1 MIKKITILLIILLV
15 LVGIVFGL
23 TYMGILNNPF
33 SSTSGT
39 EGIQSQNWTYKLD
52 EEGNAA
58 LLLYKGRDAAP
69 VIPTEIDGHIVTT
82 LGEELF
88 AGNTRIKEVSIPN
101 TVTELGVSV
110 FNGCSELTTVTLSN
124 GITTIPEKAFWGCA
138 NLKVIQLSDNLKS
151 IGKNAFSGCS
161 SLSYFSM
168 PDSLT
173 SIGFEAFSNCTLL
186 SDIAF
191 SKNLRDLG
199 SHAFRGTAWLNQQDE
214 PFVIVGN
221 GILIQYN
228 GIDELVEVPM
238 GVLQITDAFENNIF
252 PLEIILPD
260 SLTSIGPNAFSG
272 CRSLEVINIPAKVR
286 SIGESAF
293 RGCSHL
299 LKVDLPDGLTSIG
312 SSAFQSCSALDQVI
326 IPEGVKRLPALAFAN
341 CDKLRVLQIPES
353 VEFISQDVVMYSG
366 IQELR
371 VVKNSA
377 GEEFANANGYLYSYK
392 QQSND
397 DFIYQQLEDG
407 VQIILYV
414 GDIYDVVIPE
424 RLSGEPVVSLS
435 DILFQ
440 HNAFVRTVDLPETI
454 TRIADYSFADMSE
467 LRTVKLPSTLTSI
480 GASAFMNDVMLGDLE
495 IPESVSEIASDAFIG
510 CPSLVIWAAEGS
522 YAYNWAI
529 QNGIRVKDTKTV
541 SAELFSF
548 VSPAGNVLISG
559 YNGMERELQLP
570 RLDEYGEYV
579 TGIADEAFKEIEISS
594 VTIPEG
600 YETIGELSFANNPA
614 ALEITI
620 GRSVTDIADNCFSGT
635 ETVIHGYNG
644 SYAEEYARQHKIKFL
659 VILEWEL

>member
-1 MIKKITILLIILLV
+1 MIKKITIMLIILLV
-15 LVGIVFGL
+15 LVGAVFGL
-23 TYMGILNNPF
+23 TYLGILNNPF

-39 EGIQSQNWTYKLD
+39 DGIQSQNWTYQLD
-52 EEGNAA
+52 EEGNAV
-58 LLLYKGRDAAP
+58 LISYKGRESAP
-69 VIPTEIDGHIVTT
+69 LIPAEIDGHIVTA

-88 AGNTRIKEVSIPN
+88 AGNTKIKEISIPN
-101 TVTELGVSV
+101 TVTELGPSI
-110 FNGCSELTTVTLSN
+110 FNGCSELTTITLSD
-124 GITTIPEKAFWGCA
+124 GITAIPEKTFWGCI
-138 NLKVIQLSDNLKS
+138 NLKVIQLNENLKS
-151 IGKNAFSGCS
+151 IGRNAFSGCS
-161 SLSYFSM
+161 SLSYISM
-168 PDSLT
+168 PDSVT
-173 SIGFEAFSNCTLL
+173 AIGFEAFSNCSML
-186 SDIAF
+186 SDIKF

-199 SHAFRGTAWLNQQDE
+199 SHAFRGTAWLSQQDD

-228 GIDELVEVPM
+228 GIEELVEVPM
-238 GVLQITDAFENNIF
+238 GVMQITDAFENNIF

-272 CRSLEVINIPAKVR
+272 CRSLELINIPGKVR

-299 LKVDLPDGLTSIG
+299 QRIDLPDGLVSIG
-312 SSAFQSCSALDQVI
+312 SSAFQSCSAVDQII
-326 IPEGVKRLPALAFAN
+326 IPEGVRSLPSLAFAN
-341 CDKLRVLQIPES
+341 CDKLRNLQIPGS
-353 VEFISQDVVMYSG
+353 VEYIAQDFVMYSG
-366 IQELR
+366 IQELS
-371 VVKNSA
+371 VVKNSP
-377 GEEFANANGYLYSYK
+377 GEEFAKANGYLYTYK

-397 DFIYQQLEDG
+397 DFIYQQQEDG

-424 RLSGEPVVSLS
+424 RISNEPVVSLS

-454 TRIADYSFADMSE
+454 TRIADFSFADMSE
-467 LRTVKLPSTLTSI
+467 LRTVKMPSTLTTI
-480 GASAFMNDVMLGDLE
+480 GTSAFMNDVMLGDLE
-495 IPESVSEIASDAFIG
+495 IPESVTEIAGDAFIG

-541 SAELFSF
+541 SAELFNF

-559 YNGMERELQLP
+559 YNGMERELELP
-570 RLDEYGEYV
+570 RIDEYGEYV
-579 TGIADEAFKEIEISS
+579 TGISDEAFEGIEISS

-600 YETIGELSFANNPA
+600 YETIGNLSFANNPA
-614 ALEITI
+614 TLEITI
-620 GRSVTDIADNCFSGT
+620 GRSVTEIADNCFSGT
-635 ETVIHGYNG
+635 ETVIHGYVG